1 MKEKKMKEEKKFY
14 QLIKILS
21 EIALYSFEDVQWIFD
36 DLTEEEKKIIGSQ
49 KTMNDLKYFV
59 ESYINIVE

>member
-1 MKEKKMKEEKKFY
+1 MKEEKTFY

-21 EIALYSFEDVQWIFD
+21 AIALYSFKDVQWIFD

>member
-1 MKEKKMKEEKKFY
+1 MKEEKTFY

-21 EIALYSFEDVQWIFD
+21 AIADYSFQDVEWNFD
-36 DLTEEEKKIIGSQ
+36 DLTEDEKKIIGSQ
-49 KTMNDLKYFV
+49 KTMNELKYFV

>member
-1 MKEKKMKEEKKFY
+1 MKEEKKFY